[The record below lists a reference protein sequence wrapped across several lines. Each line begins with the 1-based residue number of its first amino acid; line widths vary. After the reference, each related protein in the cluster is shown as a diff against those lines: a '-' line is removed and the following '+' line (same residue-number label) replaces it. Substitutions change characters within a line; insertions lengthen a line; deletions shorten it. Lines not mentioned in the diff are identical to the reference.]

1 MGRPLPPAPR
11 ADGVITPRMQRL
23 LARLRRSPSRR
34 PTKPSPSASP
44 PRPPW
49 RRPRVIFGG
58 IVVLLAMLFWLSR
71 PRLVN
76 EPIEL
81 DYGPD
86 DPRFMLS
93 LGPLLG
99 AEFTRGNRVTLLKN
113 GDEIFPAMLAAIKAA
128 EKSVTFETYIWS
140 SGDIS
145 NQFVE
150 ALAERA
156 RAGVKV
162 HVLADGVGMI
172 KFKDEDQKVLL
183 DAGVEFVAYGREH
196 WWQIKAGINHRTHRK
211 ILVVDGRVGFA
222 GGVCIDDEWRG
233 NADSVKLW
241 RETHLRVEGPVVR
254 QMQAVFM
261 ANWLQTTARLLSGEA
276 YFPAE
281 PTPAEGAIAQC
292 YKSGP
297 DEDPEN
303 ARVSYLYAIASA
315 RKSILVQHAYF
326 VPDDLAIEM
335 ILSAVKRGVRV
346 QVVVPAINDSAF
358 GRAASRSRWG
368 RLLEAGVE
376 FHCFEPAMYHC
387 KVMVVDDLFVT
398 IGSVNFDNRSFRI
411 NDEMNVNVLDRE
423 LARVTREQ
431 FEQDVAQSYR
441 LTLEDFR
448 DRGWW
453 QKLAD
458 HFCGLFRS
466 QL

>member
-1 MGRPLPPAPR
+1 M
-11 ADGVITPRMQRL
+11 IRL
-23 LARLRRSPSRR
+23 LARLRPKPRR
-34 PTKPSPSASP
+34 TTRAAAASARKPL
-44 PRPPW
+44 W
-49 RRPRVIFGG
+49 RRPP
-58 IVVLLAMLFWLSR
+58 LLIAAGVALIGLLFWLTTA
-71 PRLVN
+71 RLVN

-81 DYGPD
+81 DYGPE

-113 GDEIFPAMLAAIKAA
+113 GDEIFPSMLQAIAAARHSI
-128 EKSVTFETYIWS
+128 TLETYIWS
-140 SGDIS
+140 SGEVSDR
-145 NQFVE
+145 FVE
-150 ALAERA
+150 ALSERA

-162 HVLADGVGMI
+162 HVLCDGVGML
-172 KFKDEDQKVLL
+172 KFHDDHQRQLL

-196 WWQIKAGINHRTHRK
+196 WYQLKPGINHRTHRK
-211 ILVVDGRVGFA
+211 ILVVDGKVGFT
-222 GGVCIDDEWRG
+222 GGVCIDDEWQG
-233 NADSVKLW
+233 DADSVKLW
-241 RETHLRVEGPVVR
+241 RETHVRVEGPVVR

-261 ANWLQTTARLLSGEA
+261 ANWLQTTSRLLMGEA

-281 PTPAEGAIAQC
+281 PPPAEGALAQC

-303 ARVSYLYAIASA
+303 ARVSYLFAIASA
-315 RKSILVQHAYF
+315 RSSILIQHAYF

-335 ILSAVKRGVRV
+335 LIDAAQRGVRV
-346 QVVVPAINDSAF
+346 QVIVPAINDSAF
-358 GRAASRSRWG
+358 GRAAARSRWG
-368 RLLEAGVE
+368 RLLAAGVE
-376 FHCFEPAMYHC
+376 FHCFDPAMYHC

-411 NDEMNVNVLDRE
+411 NDEVNVNILDRE
-423 LARVTREQ
+423 VARAARRHFDE
-431 FEQDVAQSYR
+431 DIAQSHR
-441 LTLEDFR
+441 LTLEQFL